1 MGRHSKGTGEL
12 RDGVTDRRGEI
23 RAPKQEAWRK
33 RAAELCP
40 AERFRAIGR
49 WLRLPLSTSHCR
61 EGEKR
66 GPSSQ
71 HLVWMPCLRPG
82 SHIREPSRWSALDP
96 STGSSPAGPHPQSGY
111 GRDRGQG
118 RGFQRM
124 PSDHVGA
131 RSLNRAEKENI

>member
-1 MGRHSKGTGEL
+1 MGRQSKGIGEL
-12 RDGVTDRRGEI
+12 RDGVPDRRGEI

-40 AERFRAIGR
+40 AERFQAIGC
-49 WLRLPLSTSHCR
+49 WLSLALSTIHCR

-66 GPSSQ
+66 GASSQ
-71 HLVWMPCLRPG
+71 HLPWMPCWRPG
-82 SHIREPSRWSALDP
+82 THIWEPSKWSALTP

-118 RGFQRM
+118 RGFQRV

-131 RSLNRAEKENI
+131 RSLNRAGKENI